1 MKISCVGC
9 GYVGLV
15 AGTCLADMGNEVT
28 CCDIDKSKINKL
40 KRGVIPIYEPGLKDM
55 FERNVKGKR
64 LRFSSD
70 MKDTIKKSDVIFIT
84 VGTPPGRNHEA
95 DLCAVESVAGQIGK
109 NMKSYKLIVNKS
121 TVPVGTAELVK
132 KIVRKNQTEK
142 FEFDVVSNPEFLR
155 EGEAVKDFTNPDRI
169 VIGTDSEKAEEIM
182 MSIYRGIARADKPV
196 FITDIKSAEMIKYAS
211 NAMLAT
217 RISFMNEIAQLCEKV
232 GADVKNVAK
241 GVGLDNRIGPRFL
254 QAGMGYGG
262 SCFPKDVK
270 ALSELMKQNKVKD
283 KLLSAVNTINEDQRK
298 FIFQKIKKLI
308 SPLKG
313 KSIAVWGLAFKP
325 KTDDIRE
332 APSIDIIREL
342 QMSGAKIRAFDPVAK
357 INAKKVLKGV
367 TFCSDPYSTVKGCDA
382 LLVATEWN
390 EFRTLDFEH
399 VKRLLKQPNIID
411 GRNIYEPEEM
421 RKAGFN
427 YVGIGR

>member
-55 FERNVKGKR
+55 FERNIKEKR
-64 LRFSSD
+64 LHFSND
-70 MKDTIKKSDVIFIT
+70 IKTAIKESDVIFIT
-84 VGTPPGRNHEA
+84 VGTPPGKDRKA
-95 DLCAVESVAGQIGK
+95 DLFAVESVAKQIGR
-109 NMKSYKLIVNKS
+109 NMNTYKVIVNKS

-132 KIVRKNQTEK
+132 NIIKKNQTGEY
-142 FEFDVVSNPEFLR
+142 EFDVVSNPEFLR

-169 VIGTDSEKAEEIM
+169 VIGTDSERAKKIM
-182 MSIYRGIARADKPV
+182 VSIYRGIARTDKPV

-232 GADVKNVAK
+232 GADVKSVAK

-270 ALSELMKQNKVKD
+270 ALAEVMKRNKVKG
-283 KLLSAVNTINEDQRK
+283 KILSAVNWVNENQRS
-298 FIFQKIKKLI
+298 FILSKIKKLL
-308 SPLKG
+308 PHLKG
-313 KSIAVWGLAFKP
+313 KTIAIWGLAFKP

-332 APSIDIIREL
+332 APSIAIIMEL
-342 QMSGAKIRAFDPVAK
+342 QGLGAKIRAFDPEAK
-357 INAKKVLKGV
+357 INAKKVLKNV
-367 TFCSDPYSTVKGCDA
+367 VFCNDPYSTAKGCDA
-382 LLVATEWN
+382 LVIVTEWN
-390 EFRTLDFEH
+390 EFRVLDMDK

-421 RKAGFN
+421 RSAGFN
-427 YVGIGR
+427 YIGIGR

>member
-142 FEFDVVSNPEFLR
+142 FEFDVISNPEFLR
-155 EGEAVKDFTNPDRI
+155 EGEAIKDFTNPDRI

-313 KSIAVWGLAFKP
+313 KSIAIWGLAFKP

-342 QMSGAKIRAFDPVAK
+342 QRSGAKVRAFDPVAK

>member
-232 GADVKNVAK
+232 GADVKSVAK

-342 QMSGAKIRAFDPVAK
+342 QKSGAKIRAFDPVAK